1 MRCSE
6 DVYKRQSKDD
16 DLDGESASIANQRD
30 MLETYC
36 EKHIRH
42 NQKTFGIGIQPSHI
56 IQMAQARRQQVVN
69 STYGS
74 LRFAAAHIPAG
85 GMRREIRLPEAAA

>member
-1 MRCSE
+1 MPPVGWERTWVNSP
-6 DVYKRQSKDD
+6 
-16 DLDGESASIANQRD
+16 L
-30 MLETYC
+30 
-36 EKHIRH
+36 IRH

-56 IQMAQARRQQVVN
+56 IQMAQARWQQVVN

-85 GMRREIRLPEAAA
+85 LVQQHHNLFQ